1 MSSVSVKMG
10 KMRNRWCSLV
20 LYPESQA
27 EAIEKATTT
36 YPCVW
41 ITHDKDKGPDGEP
54 MKPHVH
60 ILCHFGN
67 ARYFSGIAK
76 ELAVPEGAV
85 NRVDNPE
92 KAFAYLTHDNN
103 PEKYQYDKADLCFHD
118 FAMGEAE
125 QAGAAEE
132 EQVVQLLEMPQGLT
146 RRQAARWALENGCWA
161 AYRRGYVIFRDI
173 REEEA
178 ALGSARARAE
188 RIEALDRAAQYEK
201 EHPVSVVMGGA
212 VGRLVAASEG
222 QPWTGPE
229 Q

>member
-1 MSSVSVKMG
+1 MG

-36 YPCVW
+36 FPCVW
-41 ITHDKDKGPDGEP
+41 ITHDKDKGPDGELL
-54 MKPHVH
+54 KPHVH

-76 ELAVPEGAV
+76 ELGVPEGAV

-103 PEKYQYDKADLCFHD
+103 PEKHQYDKADLCYHD
-118 FAMGEAE
+118 FAMGEAD

-146 RRQAARWALENGCWA
+146 RRQAARWALDNGCWA
-161 AYRRGYVIFRDI
+161 AYRRGYAIFRDI

-178 ALGSARARAE
+178 GQLTTRQRAE
-188 RIEALDRAAQYEK
+188 RLAALERASQYEK
-201 EHPVSVVMGGA
+201 DNPVSVRAGGA
-212 VGRLVAASEG
+212 VCRLIATSEG
-222 QPWTGPE
+222 QPWTTSE
-229 Q
+229 S